1 MKTQDFYDFLKEVNL
16 PNSEKH
22 YLLIDNLKVY
32 HAIRIKELLV
42 SKNIE
47 YLLWL
52 HINNFYFKYYKEKI
66 LFSNFTFFKK
76 YYSRFSLCAC
86 DSLASAGDA
95 LFGVNALARVGDS
108 LFYVDVCCHF
118 FLL

>member
-47 YLLWL
+47 YLL
-52 HINNFYFKYYKEKI
+52 
-66 LFSNFTFFKK
+66 
-76 YYSRFSLCAC
+76 
-86 DSLASAGDA
+86 
-95 LFGVNALARVGDS
+95 
-108 LFYVDVCCHF
+108 
-118 FLL
+118 